1 MSPDTQEEAAVAT
14 RVLGWAYPE
23 VTAVKKVETSEPRAM
38 FTQHPGNGGCRK
50 GVLSD
55 SREAGAAQSFSLLMD
70 GLNPKLEKKGSRWVE
85 YSGQGTPGQASYSE
99 LLKASKAG
107 VGTAHSPFLP
117 CASCS
122 WVLGSTVMDKVCEAL
137 PRMNSTGVGG
147 GQGRAQRRRGWI
159 HKKQGHAVN
168 QRSIYRADACRHLQD
183 TGLMSVLEESFTLRC
198 SRDDLGI
205 QHLNSWP

>member
-1 MSPDTQEEAAVAT
+1 MSPDTQEEAAIAT
-14 RVLGWAYPE
+14 RVLGWAYSE
-23 VTAVKKVETSEPRAM
+23 VTAAKKVETSEPRAM
-38 FTQHPGNGGCRK
+38 FTQHPGNGGYRK

-107 VGTAHSPFLP
+107 VGTAPSPFLP

-137 PRMNSTGVGG
+137 PRMNSTALEAVKAELREGRDGYTKNRAMQSARG
-147 GQGRAQRRRGWI
+147 ASTGQML
-159 HKKQGHAVN
+159 
-168 QRSIYRADACRHLQD
+168 ADICK
-183 TGLMSVLEESFTLRC
+183 TLV
-198 SRDDLGI
+198 
-205 QHLNSWP
+205 